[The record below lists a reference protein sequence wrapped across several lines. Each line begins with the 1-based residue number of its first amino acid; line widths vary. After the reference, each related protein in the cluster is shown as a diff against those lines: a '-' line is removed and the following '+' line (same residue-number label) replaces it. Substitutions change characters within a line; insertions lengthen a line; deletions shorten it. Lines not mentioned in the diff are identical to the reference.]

1 MNKSQYTEEL
11 IARALITDIE
21 KKDNPE
27 KIETRI
33 FNEYNTPQKII
44 WKENNSGY
52 IPDIKATFSKGVTNI
67 YTIELTDEFNTE
79 KWKLFSLYARQN
91 KGGLFII
98 APESR
103 LKEIKDKVKESH
115 INNVH
120 LIYIPGNN
128 K

>member
-11 IARALITDIE
+11 IARALIADIE
-21 KKDNPE
+21 KKDSPKN
-27 KIETRI
+27 IETKI
-33 FNEYNTPQKII
+33 FSDYKTPQRII
-44 WKENNSGY
+44 WKEKKTGY
-52 IPDIKATFSKGVTNI
+52 VPDIKATFSKGVTNI
-67 YTIELTDEFNTE
+67 YTIELTGEFNIE
-79 KWKLFSLYARQN
+79 KWRLFSLYARQN

-120 LIYIPGNN
+120 LIYIPGN